1 MKKSIRIEVPEGETP
16 KLVNVGDD
24 GWRVEFEE
32 AKKPEVEIGSWW
44 IAPNLES
51 DVKKGPFKVIGRR
64 DCIYMN
70 VKYYDGKD
78 DHWSIPSSHIFPIP
92 PKPDEDE
99 LKKEGY
105 ELTGEARV
113 PQKGDYFVTSGN
125 KEVACAMGE
134 NTINPTFGRRRWI
147 VRKITKKGLDL
158 LKTLIPGDYVAINGV
173 GVLVSG
179 DDGNIRLTPSNEAA
193 EWMTLEDDDEN
204 RCDLERAIGMKID
217 DITEDHIQW
226 RWKAPR

>member
-1 MKKSIRIEVPEGETP
+1 MKKSIKIEVPEGETP

-32 AKKPEVEIGSWW
+32 AKPEIEIGSWW
-44 IAPNLES
+44 VAPNLIPARA
-51 DVKKGPFKVIGRR
+51 KNGPFQV
-64 DCIYMN
+64 
-70 VKYYDGKD
+70 VKYDRMRSYIEYLDGEKD
-78 DHWSIPSSHIFPIP
+78 AWIMPDEKNIFPIP

-113 PQKGDYFVTSGN
+113 PQKGDYYVTSDN

-134 NTINPTFGRRRWI
+134 NIINPTFGRRRWI

-179 DDGNIRLTPSNEAA
+179 DDGDIRFTPSNEAVD
-193 EWMTLEDDDEN
+193 WMTLEDDDEN
-204 RCDLERAIGMKID
+204 RCDLERAISMNID
-217 DITEDHIQW
+217 DITEDKIEW